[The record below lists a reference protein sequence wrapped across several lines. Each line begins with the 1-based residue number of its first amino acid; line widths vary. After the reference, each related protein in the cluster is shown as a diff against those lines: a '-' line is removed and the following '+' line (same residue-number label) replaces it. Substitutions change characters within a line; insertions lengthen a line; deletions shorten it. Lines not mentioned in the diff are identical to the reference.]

1 MSKKRAKIKTVDKS
15 VLSEKHCNKSES
27 FMKHHVT
34 KRITMYRMLRMEK
47 TEKPEVA
54 FPTFDFSVFSLIVE
68 LLTHDLKYE

>member
-1 MSKKRAKIKTVDKS
+1 
-15 VLSEKHCNKSES
+15 
-27 FMKHHVT
+27 MKHHVT

-54 FPTFDFSVFSLIVE
+54 FPTFDFSVFLLIVE